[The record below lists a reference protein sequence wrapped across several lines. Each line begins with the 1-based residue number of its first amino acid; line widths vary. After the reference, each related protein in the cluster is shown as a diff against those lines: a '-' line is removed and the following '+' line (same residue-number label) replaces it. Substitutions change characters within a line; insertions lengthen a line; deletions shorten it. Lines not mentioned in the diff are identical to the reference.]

1 MLLSK
6 SNSYCNNSFLL
17 LVIMNQQ
24 QNNEL
29 CHASQKE
36 AFINMIK
43 AYIRQQVP
51 EPQASIYCKQFD
63 DIKNFADIFEHLAK
77 LLRG

>member
-1 MLLSK
+1 M
-6 SNSYCNNSFLL
+6 
-17 LVIMNQQ
+17 MNQQ
-24 QNNEL
+24 QINEL
-29 CHASQKE
+29 SHAFQKE
-36 AFINMIK
+36 SFAKMIK

-51 EPQASIYCKQFD
+51 EPQVSIYCKQFD